1 MDDLV
6 QRLSTGNHPVIA
18 SRAASAAELKQS
30 LERKFVLIK
39 FTDTQGG
46 TELGVRLD
54 EAASNVSQADFTT
67 PTGTVHIVGDLTL
80 NYVKV
85 RCVADIDLGTL
96 QGQGRLEVLQ

>member
-30 LERKFVLIK
+30 LDRKFVLIK

-54 EAASNVSQADFTT
+54 AEASHVSQADFIM
-67 PTGTVHIVGDLTL
+67 PAGTIHVVGDLTL

-85 RCVADIDLGTL
+85 RCVADIDLATL
-96 QGQGRLEVLQ
+96 RGHGHL